1 MIDSVDGIVCLSAGV
16 HPTVARSYWCL
27 SPNDEA
33 LALTLF
39 SEVKKVLLQ
48 DVAGDRY

>member
-1 MIDSVDGIVCLSAGV
+1 MIDSIDGIVCLSAGL
-16 HPTVARSYWCL
+16 PTVARSYWCL